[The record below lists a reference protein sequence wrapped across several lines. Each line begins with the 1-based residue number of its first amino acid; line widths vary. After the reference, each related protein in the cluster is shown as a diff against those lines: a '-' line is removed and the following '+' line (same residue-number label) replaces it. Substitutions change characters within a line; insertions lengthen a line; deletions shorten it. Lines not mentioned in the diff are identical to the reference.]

1 MSMPPENDKIRKLF
15 LNHFL
20 YQIRADDDIKMNV
33 ENTMIESVMKHL
45 HGEFHDID
53 QSDTELRNMLREL
66 NKNR

>member
-1 MSMPPENDKIRKLF
+1 MSQPPEPDKIRKLF

-20 YQIRADDDIKMNV
+20 YQIRADDYIKMNV

-45 HGEFHDID
+45 HGEFHNID
-53 QSDTELRNMLREL
+53 QSDTELRTKLREL